1 MRIAWNIG
9 PMGDFGSNQT
19 GAANSDA
26 LTCNCNGNP
35 PASSRTV
42 RKEGPNKGLMFNIML
57 SINIF
62 LRPFLVYR
70 SPVLEL

>member
-1 MRIAWNIG
+1 MRNAWNIG

-42 RKEGPNKGLMFNIML
+42 RKEGPNKGLI
-57 SINIF
+57 SC
-62 LRPFLVYR
+62 
-70 SPVLEL
+70 E